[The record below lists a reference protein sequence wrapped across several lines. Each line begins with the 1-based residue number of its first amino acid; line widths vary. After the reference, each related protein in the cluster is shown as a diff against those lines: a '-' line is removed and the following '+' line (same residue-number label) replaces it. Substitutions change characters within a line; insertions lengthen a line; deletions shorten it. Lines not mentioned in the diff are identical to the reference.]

1 MVELDVVEDF
11 DLEALLRD
19 FDGVPSLDLG
29 DISLFDLPSPEQ
41 QSLSPAESGSQA
53 DSNSSWA
60 EELEKFLLENDD
72 GGAEM
77 PEVRE
82 GFENNFFSDI
92 LGSNAGSSD
101 NEKKEVSGL
110 NDGKSDDNEKRDGAS
125 GLDDGESDD
134 NEKKDRVSGLDGG
147 KIGGPE
153 KKDESFLDVDEDE
166 DKSIIKKRRRQ
177 MRNRDSAMKSRERKK
192 MYVKDLE
199 MKSKYLESEC
209 RRLKYAF
216 QCCVAENV
224 ALRQCLQNGRAFGAP
239 AARQESAVLFMESLL
254 LGSLFWLMSVVCLFL
269 APGLPCP
276 NLMGASRPESDPV
289 LEVEKME
296 NKGAEYDFGYRL
308 IIWRRRYRGMRS
320 RMKSSYC
327 YPSFYGV
334 VVGPG
339 LSSVLDF

>member
-1 MVELDVVEDF
+1 MAEVDGVEDF

-19 FDGVPSLDLG
+19 FDEVPSLDLS
-29 DISLFDLPSPEQ
+29 DISLFDFPSPEE
-41 QSLSPAESGSQA
+41 QSLSPA

-72 GGAEM
+72 GGAET
-77 PEVRE
+77 PEVQE

-92 LGSNAGSSD
+92 LGSNDGNSD
-101 NEKKEVSGL
+101 NEKEEVSGL
-110 NDGKSDDNEKRDGAS
+110 NDGKSDEDEKKDGAS

-134 NEKKDRVSGLDGG
+134 DEKKDRVSGLDGG
-147 KIGGPE
+147 KNGEIE
-153 KKDESFLDVDEDE
+153 KKDESFVVVDEGE
-166 DKSIIKKRRRQ
+166 DDSIMKKRRRQ
-177 MRNRDSAMKSRERKK
+177 MRNKDSAMKSRERKK

-216 QCCVAENV
+216 QCCIAENL

-254 LGSLFWLMSVVCLFL
+254 LGSLFWLMSIVCLFL
-269 APGLPCP
+269 APGLPSL
-276 NLMGASRPESDPV
+276 NQKGASRPESDPV
-289 LEVEKME
+289 LEVQKIE
-296 NKGAEYDFGYRL
+296 NKGAEYDFGYHL
-308 IIWRRRYRGMRS
+308 IILRRYRGMRS
-320 RMKSSYC
+320 RMKSSYY
-327 YPSFYGV
+327 YPCSYGV
-334 VVGPG
+334 VIGRS